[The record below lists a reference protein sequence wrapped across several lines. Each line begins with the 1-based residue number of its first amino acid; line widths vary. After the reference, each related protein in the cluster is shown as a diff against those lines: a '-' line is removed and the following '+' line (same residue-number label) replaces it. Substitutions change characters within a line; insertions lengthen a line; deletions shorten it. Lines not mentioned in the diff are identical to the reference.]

1 MTITNVVYVRID
13 KFNSGSFLI
22 KDRNTV
28 IGTVGPRGSFRDFP
42 KEFSGAN
49 KKPSL
54 SWGFKYIN
62 ANNAT
67 FVIAFYKKRKFFPDD
82 HIGEIELK
90 VSDFTPNKVIQRE
103 YPLRAYTHRDIP
115 AKVKITVHVD
125 ELGAPAFKETKIA
138 QSRPLDYASLTTF
151 SH

>member
-1 MTITNVVYVRID
+1 MKESLAKASHSIFEILFSMSSPINNSNYAKMTNTNVVYVRID

-67 FVIAFYKKRKFFPDD
+67 FVIAFYKKRKFFP
-82 HIGEIELK
+82 EAMEEEEE
-90 VSDFTPNKVIQRE
+90 SSEFTPETNNFPNKNFI
-103 YPLRAYTHRDIP
+103 YTKHLR
-115 AKVKITVHVD
+115 
-125 ELGAPAFKETKIA
+125 G
-138 QSRPLDYASLTTF
+138 
-151 SH
+151 